1 MNAPES
7 LRSDQRGAVMLMGLF
22 MAVFLSGFM
31 LLIASYGEAIAHRER
46 RQDMADAAALSS
58 AVLYAQTMN
67 RVASYNLVLRANL
80 EAAVILELVLGRC
93 RESDA
98 RCDDEDVGRYEADLG
113 RAIGRIRAAA
123 QGIEDFQ
130 RDTPERMRRAV
141 REANGSS
148 SARGGA
154 FAARANEY
162 PTIPVESVRDEE
174 LIGRA
179 RDYFN
184 AHKEDL
190 VGNTGLFLVPIE
202 GFPLDLISSD
212 FGPRIHP
219 VTGEMSFHYGI
230 DMGAP
235 EGTPILA
242 AREGRI
248 VYIGYN
254 DIAGNHIEIDHG
266 DGYLTRY
273 LHMRASGPFAPG
285 MRVGLTVTQGQHIG
299 FVGTT
304 GRSTGN
310 HLHFE
315 IHEHGVPVDP
325 IPLLG
330 EGGPPEDATAAEAG
344 EAHDR
349 ILGVVGV
356 GGFIGPYRLRDR
368 GSDIPELHEALVIR
382 GFSVRDYAE
391 LSAAQDT
398 SAFVA
403 SLDPG
408 AAADSMNALRPYGSA
423 AFAQSEFYS
432 STHDVTL
439 TNPDWHARLARFRL
453 SDATVEIG
461 GECASRV
468 GTSECGTIQ
477 STATRFAPAVT
488 Q

>member
-1 MNAPES
+1 
-7 LRSDQRGAVMLMGLF
+7 MLMGLF

-31 LLIASYGEAIAHRER
+31 LLVASYGEAIAHRER
-46 RQDMADAAALSS
+46 RQDMADSAAISA

-67 RVASYNLVLRANL
+67 RVASYNRVLRANL

-98 RCDDEDVGRYEADLG
+98 RCDEEDVGRYEADHA

-123 QGIEDFQ
+123 SAIEGFE
-130 RDTPERMRRAV
+130 RDTPGRMREAV
-141 REANGSS
+141 RDANGSS
-148 SARGGA
+148 TARGGA

-162 PTIPVESVRDEE
+162 PTIPIESVRDDE
-174 LIGRA
+174 LIARA
-179 RDYFN
+179 RAYFN
-184 AHKEDL
+184 EHKEDL

-202 GFPLDLISSD
+202 GFPLELISSD

-219 VTGEMSFHYGI
+219 VTGLMSFHYGI

-254 DIAGNHIEIDHG
+254 DVAGNHIEIDHG

-285 MRVGLTVTQGQHIG
+285 MRVGLEVSQGQHIG
-299 FVGTT
+299 YVGTT
-304 GRSTGN
+304 GRSTGP

-315 IHEHGVPVDP
+315 IHERGVPIDP
-325 IPLLG
+325 LPLLG
-330 EGGPPEDATAAEAG
+330 EGGPPADATGEEAA

-349 ILGVVGV
+349 VLSAVGV
-356 GGFIGPYRLRDR
+356 GAFIGPYRLRSR
-368 GSDIPELHEALVIR
+368 GTDVPELHEALVIR

-391 LSAAQDT
+391 LSAAEDT
-398 SAFVA
+398 TAFVS

-408 AAADSMNALRPYGSA
+408 AASDAMSSLRPYGSA
-423 AFAQSEFYS
+423 AFAQAEFYS
-432 STHDVTL
+432 SEHDVTL
-439 TNPDWHARLARFRL
+439 TTPDWHARLARFRL
-453 SDATVEIG
+453 SDATVDIG
-461 GECASRV
+461 AECAARV
-468 GTSECGTIQ
+468 GTSECGSIQ
-477 STATRFAPAVT
+477 STANRFAPAVT